1 MVLQFFLGFLASF
14 VATLPPG
21 LLNLTSLKI
30 SLEKGVKKSHH
41 FALGVSLIIFVQS
54 YVSLALLKYMH
65 NQTMV
70 GVYMQIIGIIVF
82 TFLSFYFFSSYI
94 KGKKDIPKKP
104 SRIQN
109 SFYLGLIMSSINF
122 LGIPYY
128 CSIGSTLNAHG
139 WLDFTQF
146 SILFF
151 VLGTAIGTFSLL
163 SIYNYS
169 APAIEKKLG
178 VISKNVNFILGTIT
192 AIVALITLIQIL

>member
-1 MVLQFFLGFLASF
+1 MALQFVLGFIASF

-30 SLEKGVKKSHH
+30 SLEKGIKKSHH
-41 FALGVSLIIFVQS
+41 FAFGVSIIILVQS
-54 YVSLALLKYMH
+54 YVSLTLVKYMN
-65 NQTMV
+65 NQTNI
-70 GVYMQIIGIIVF
+70 GEYFQLIGIFVF
-82 TFLSFYFFSSYI
+82 SILSFYFFRSYL
-94 KGKKDIPKKP
+94 KGKRNIPKKP
-104 SRIQN
+104 SKITN
-109 SFYLGLIMSSINF
+109 SFYLGLLMSSINL

-128 CSIGSTLNAHG
+128 CSVGSTLNAQG

-169 APAIEKKLG
+169 AAIIEKKLG
-178 VISKNVNFILGTIT
+178 VFTKNSNFIIGTIT
-192 AIVALITLIQIL
+192 AIVAIITLIQLL